1 MKWLLRHRWTFAISG
16 LLFIGIMTCQNLN
29 QSKCSLS
36 CSFYQINSD
45 KIAIPIKV
53 LQLTDLHNS
62 EFGENNQELI
72 DRIASQSPD
81 LILLTGDLLN
91 SGEFVTEI
99 AANLISSLCQI
110 APVYLSFGNHEIEY
124 RDNFNRDIAQ
134 LYQSAGAT
142 VLNYEYKD
150 IIINGQPLRIGGIY
164 GYCLPDKYLE
174 TGEADP
180 GECKFLWDV
189 ENTDRYKILLSHLP
203 IAWMKN
209 DGLEE
214 WDIDCVFSGH
224 LHGGQVILPGIGGVY
239 APDMGWFPGQL
250 KGIFDSEDG
259 KRHLV
264 LSSGLGNT
272 ELVPRFNNIPE
283 IVCVELMP
291 DGTLHKT

>member
-1 MKWLLRHRWTFAISG
+1 
-16 LLFIGIMTCQNLN
+16 MTCQNLN

-180 GECKFLWDV
+180 GECKFLWDF

-291 DGTLHKT
+291 DGTPS